1 MIILM
6 LTDYYIQEPQGSH
19 TVLLPFSLVL
29 KSSAFSVIFIRV
41 IGIAFLLLGNC
52 FLAFGL
58 ANLGSE
64 DAKSLFVELLL

>member
-29 KSSAFSVIFIRV
+29 KSLAFPVIFIRE
-41 IGIAFLLLGNC
+41 
-52 FLAFGL
+52 
-58 ANLGSE
+58 S
-64 DAKSLFVELLL
+64 